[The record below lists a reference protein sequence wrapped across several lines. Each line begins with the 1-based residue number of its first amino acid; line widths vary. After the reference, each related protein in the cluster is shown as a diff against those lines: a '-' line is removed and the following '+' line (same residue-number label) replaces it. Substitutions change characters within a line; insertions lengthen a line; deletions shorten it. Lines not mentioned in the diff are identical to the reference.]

1 MSATRV
7 HSIVRRPMEIRQSQ
21 FNDPEVKSGQH
32 TNGPANIFVREDDTC
47 PWYVVANVM
56 SMHKVRKLIADI
68 GLLDFQRRYCVRIGD

>member
-47 PWYVVANVM
+47 PWYVVTEPMGLA
-56 SMHKVRKLIADI
+56 KAKRAIEQIGLDQFQKQYCARIAD
-68 GLLDFQRRYCVRIGD
+68 